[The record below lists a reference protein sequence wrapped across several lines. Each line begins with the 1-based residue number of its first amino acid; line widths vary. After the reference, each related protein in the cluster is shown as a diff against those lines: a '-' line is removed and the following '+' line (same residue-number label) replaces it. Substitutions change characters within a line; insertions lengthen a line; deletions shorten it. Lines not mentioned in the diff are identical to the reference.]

1 MMHDEHR
8 DMVPGGGG
16 VPARRETIDAYA
28 QPVYGP
34 QPGYGPQGYPQDF
47 QEEPEEGVGLIEYWR
62 ILRRRKGTLI
72 LLSGLGVL
80 LAVLITLPQTPVFQ
94 AKTTLEFLEMNQ
106 NFMGMNNVQ
115 QMNEGASFNLMADI
129 QTQIKILQSES
140 LTRRVLDQMK
150 VKDAEREAAPD
161 TSRLTAWRRAL
172 NLPEAAKED
181 ARNSAVQMA
190 AKTLKAR
197 AAGQTKIIEVLVDST
212 DKQVAADFA
221 NNLMAQYIEQNM
233 EARFKMTQRTGEFLG
248 KQIDEMRGKL
258 ERSEDALQE
267 YARRT
272 GLLLTGDKEK
282 KNVSEEKLSQ
292 LQTELTRAQSER
304 VQKQSRWEMASTSPV
319 ESLPDVLN
327 DKALQDYQT
336 RISDLQRQKAELEES
351 YTADH
356 PKVKRVNA
364 QIASVEL
371 SLTRQRTDILRRI
384 KNEHDEAVRREK
396 LLLASFQA
404 QTGVV
409 TDQSEKAIQYN
420 ILKREVDTNRSLYDS
435 MLQKLKEA
443 SLASAL
449 RASNV
454 RVVDPALAPKQPY
467 KPRLPLNA
475 ALGLMGGLFFGVALV
490 VMTERADRTLQEPAD
505 IGFYLNVPELGMIP
519 SEDSAHHKRR
529 LFGRKRKDK
538 LLDGGEGDVTRK
550 SMALV
555 TFEKK
560 PGMLAESFR
569 ASLTSILFSGQGGP
583 GRGNGPRPRVMVVT
597 SPSPGEGKTT
607 VCSNLAIAMAETGQR
622 VLLVDGDTWKPR
634 MHEIFEKS
642 NDAGFTTILQGR
654 NVKGEVVEVGGANA
668 NGNWS
673 GHAMIQ
679 ETQVPG
685 LSVITSGPS
694 VAGATNLLYS
704 QWLADALQRFEKEYD
719 MVFIDT
725 PPMLQIPDARVIG
738 KLASGVILVVR
749 AGATTR
755 DAAVAARSRLRDDG
769 IKILGTI
776 MNDWNP
782 KRSPGGYYG
791 YYDGYSKYYK
801 KYGYGYG
808 YHSS

>member
-1 MMHDEHR
+1 MHDEHKEL
-8 DMVPGGGG
+8 VVGGGTT
-16 VPARRETIDAYA
+16 PARRETIEGYA
-28 QPVYGP
+28 QPVYG
-34 QPGYGPQGYPQDF
+34 QTGYGGPGYPQDF
-47 QEEPEEGVGLIEYWR
+47 QEEPEDGVGLIEYWR

-72 LLSGLGVL
+72 FLAGLGVL
-80 LAVLITLPQTPVFQ
+80 LAVLITLPQTPVYQ
-94 AKTTLEFLEMNQ
+94 AKTTLEILEMNQ

-140 LTRRVLDQMK
+140 LTQRVMDEMK
-150 VKDAEREAAPD
+150 VKDGDRDGSPD
-161 TSRLTAWRRAL
+161 TGRVTAWRRAL
-172 NLPEAAKED
+172 NLPEAAKDD
-181 ARNSAVQMA
+181 ARASAVKMA

-221 NNLMAQYIEQNM
+221 NKLAAQFIDGNM
-233 EARFKMTQRTGEFLG
+233 EARFQMTERTGQFLA

-258 ERSEDALQE
+258 ERSEDSLQE

-304 VQKQSRWEMASTSPV
+304 VQKQSRWEMASTAPV

-336 RISDLQRQKAELEES
+336 RISDLQRQKAELSES

-356 PKVKRVNA
+356 PKVKRVEA
-364 QIASVEL
+364 QIVTVEQ
-371 SLTRQRTDILRRI
+371 SLARQRTDILRRI
-384 KNEHDEAVRREK
+384 KNENEEAVRREK
-396 LLLASFQA
+396 LLLASYQA

-454 RVVDPALAPKQPY
+454 RVVDPALAPKRPY
-467 KPRLPLNA
+467 KPSLPLNT
-475 ALGLMGGLFFGVALV
+475 ALGLLGGLFFGVALV
-490 VMTERADRTLQEPAD
+490 VMTERADRTLQEPSD
-505 IGFYLNVPELGMIP
+505 IGYYLNVPELGMIP
-519 SEDSAHHKRR
+519 SEDSAHGKRR
-529 LFGRKRKDK
+529 LFAKRSGDK
-538 LLDGGEGDVTRK
+538 LVVGAK
-550 SMALV
+550 SDEARQHMALV

-560 PGMLAESFR
+560 PSMLAESFR
-569 ASLTSILFSGQGGP
+569 ASLTSILFSGQGGI
-583 GRGNGPRPRVMVVT
+583 GRNGAARPKIMVVT

-607 VCSNLAIAMAETGQR
+607 VATNLAIAMSETGQR
-622 VLLVDGDTWKPR
+622 VLLVDADTRKPR
-634 MHEIFEKS
+634 LHEIFEKS
-642 NDAGFTTILQGR
+642 NDAGLTTVLQGR
-654 NVKGEVVEVGGANA
+654 DVQGQPVEMGGANS
-668 NGNWS
+668 NGDWS

-685 LSVITSGPS
+685 LSLMTSGPC

-704 QWLADALQRFEKEYD
+704 QWLADALERFAKDYD
-719 MVFIDT
+719 VVFVDT

-749 AGATTR
+749 AGHTTR
-755 DAAVAARSRLRDDG
+755 DAAVAARSRLREDG

-791 YYDGYSKYYK
+791 YYDGYSKYYR
-801 KYGYGYG
+801 KYGYTNERG
-808 YHSS
+808 

>member
-1 MMHDEHR
+1 MHDENR
-8 DMVPGGGG
+8 EM
-16 VPARRETIDAYA
+16 VPARRETIETYA
-28 QPVYGP
+28 QPI
-34 QPGYGPQGYPQDF
+34 QPNYGPQGYPQDF

-72 LLSGLGVL
+72 LLAGAGLL
-80 LAVLITLPQTPVFQ
+80 LAVLVTLPQTPVYQ
-94 AKTTLEFLEMNQ
+94 AKTTLEILEMNQ

-115 QMNEGASFNLMADI
+115 QVSETAGFNLMADI
-129 QTQIKILQSES
+129 QTQIKILQSDS
-140 LTRRVLDQMK
+140 LTSRVLGEMR
-150 VKDAEREAAPD
+150 VKDPERD
-161 TSRLTAWRRAL
+161 GTSEGPLEQGRVTAWRRAL
-172 NLPEAAKED
+172 NLPEAAQVD
-181 ARNSAVQMA
+181 ARTTAVKMA

-212 DKQVAADFA
+212 DKQVAAEFA
-221 NNLMAQYIEQNM
+221 NKLTEAYINQNM
-233 EARFKMTQRTGEFLG
+233 EARFQMTERTGQFLA

-304 VQKQSRWEMASTSPV
+304 MQKQSRWEMASSAPADT
-319 ESLPDVLN
+319 LPDVLN
-327 DKALQDYQT
+327 DKGLQDYQA
-336 RISDLQRQKAELEES
+336 RITDLQRQKAELSET

-356 PKVKRVNA
+356 PKIKRVDA
-364 QIASVEL
+364 QLGTVVL
-371 SLTRQRTDILRRI
+371 SMTRLRADILRRI
-384 KNEHDEAVRREK
+384 QNEHAEAVRREN
-396 LLLASFQA
+396 LLLASYTA

-409 TDQSEKAIQYN
+409 TDQSDKAIQYN

-454 RVVDPALAPKQPY
+454 RVVDAALAPKRPY
-467 KPRLPLNA
+467 KPSLPLNA
-475 ALGLMGGLFFGVALV
+475 ALGLLGGLFFGVALV

-519 SEDSAHHKRR
+519 SEDSVHHKRR
-529 LFGRKRKDK
+529 IFGKKRKAQ
-538 LLDGGEGDVTRK
+538 LLEGAGDDTRK

-569 ASLTSILFSGQGGP
+569 ASLTSILFSGQGGL
-583 GRGNGPRPRVMVVT
+583 GKGGGPRPKVMVVT

-622 VLLVDGDTWKPR
+622 VLLVDGDTRKPR

-654 NVKGEVVEVGGANA
+654 NNLGEPVEMGGANS
-668 NGNWS
+668 NGHWS

-685 LSVITSGPS
+685 LSLVTSGPS

-704 QWLADALQRFEKEYD
+704 QWLTDALERFAKEYD
-719 MVFIDT
+719 VVFVDT

-755 DAAVAARSRLRDDG
+755 DAAVAARSRLREDG